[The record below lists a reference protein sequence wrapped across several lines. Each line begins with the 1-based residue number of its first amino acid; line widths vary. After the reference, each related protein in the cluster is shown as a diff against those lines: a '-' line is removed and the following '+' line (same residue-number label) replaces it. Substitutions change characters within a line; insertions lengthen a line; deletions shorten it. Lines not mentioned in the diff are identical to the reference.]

1 MKHLIL
7 LLAAIAPLA
16 AGAQSYSMST
26 LQDLPSVAVTVRAIT
41 PDGERFGVK
50 GETLTRLVTEA
61 LTAAGVKV
69 AAPGE
74 VTDVSEMP
82 TVEITAVVNRL
93 SGTGHI
99 YTVRLTL
106 REMVELKRKTKNLID
121 LGAVTWERETQGYTS
136 NSDRILAS
144 TITLAERFASEW
156 KEAN

>member
-1 MKHLIL
+1 
-7 LLAAIAPLA
+7 
-16 AGAQSYSMST
+16 
-26 LQDLPSVAVTVRAIT
+26 
-41 PDGERFGVK
+41 
-50 GETLTRLVTEA
+50 
-61 LTAAGVKV
+61 VKV